1 MKKKIHSIALDS
13 RIADYAL
20 EQCIAQHRSLRNWVH
35 MAIANYI
42 KTQQADIQQTQTS
55 CNITPTQDDTIQQP
69 TAISE
74 PNKPAVVSPTTQNT
88 VIKPIPMYIDEDVEG
103 DEEYID
109 QDFGDG
115 EIEET
120 VGQKYQRLSNKQ
132 MTPEEAEA
140 LFE

>member
-55 CNITPTQDDTIQQP
+55 CNVTPTQDDTIQQP
-69 TAISE
+69 T
-74 PNKPAVVSPTTQNT
+74 VVSHTTPQNT
-88 VIKPIPMYIDEDVEG
+88 TNTNIPQPTIIKPIPRYIDEDVEG
-103 DEEYID
+103 DEPFVEFDWDNYPS
-109 QDFGDG
+109 
-115 EIEET
+115 
-120 VGQKYQRLSNKQ
+120 K
-132 MTPEEAEA
+132 P
-140 LFE
+140 